1 MGAPGAGWEI
11 ELSLV
16 HARFP
21 PHGRAPGKCGI
32 SLTYRQN
39 PRLAALS
46 CHSDDMKR
54 LPRYLLILLGIA
66 AVAAIAVVAWRFWF
80 KKDVVLPNLQTVA
93 VKRGDVFA
101 SISAT
106 GTLEPEEVV
115 DIGAQVTGQ
124 ILSFGK
130 DTSGKSIDYGSQVEA
145 GALLAK
151 IDDSLYAINKKQA
164 EAQLQQALS
173 AVLSAEAGLLQNQ
186 ARLEQARAQLN
197 QATKDWQR
205 AEKLGPS
212 DSLSRSAY
220 DTYQGA
226 YEAAKANVAAAEA
239 ACEVSKAQIA
249 TSKATVM
256 QAQAAIQLA
265 DRNLGYCT
273 ITSPVKGLVI
283 DRRVDVGQTVVSNMS
298 ASSLFLLAKD
308 LKKMEVWVAV
318 NEADIGNIHSG
329 QVVTFTVDT
338 FPGTTFQGIVNKV
351 RLNATM
357 SQNVVTYTVEIDTAN
372 ADDKLLPYLTASV
385 KFEIDHKQD
394 VLTVPN
400 AALRW
405 RPEDKQLA
413 PGVENPLAAKSGR
426 RDSKDGAKAAD
437 KPDKRKAQTGV
448 LWVRDPSVPNRV
460 KPLQVRTGI
469 SDGVVT
475 EVTALGEEAALD
487 GVEVVVAEQ
496 RGTDGADSTETT
508 NPFAPKFPSRGPRGG
523 R

>member
-1 MGAPGAGWEI
+1 
-11 ELSLV
+11 
-16 HARFP
+16 
-21 PHGRAPGKCGI
+21 
-32 SLTYRQN
+32 
-39 PRLAALS
+39 
-46 CHSDDMKR
+46 MKR
-54 LPRYLLILLGIA
+54 PLRLFLILLGIA
-66 AVAAIAVVAWRFWF
+66 AVALVGWRMVT
-80 KKDVVLPNLQTVA
+80 KKDVALPDLQTVA

-124 ILSFGK
+124 ILSFGT
-130 DTSGKSIDYGSQVEA
+130 DSAGKTVDYGSQVEE

-151 IDDSLYAINKKQA
+151 IDDSLYGINKKQA
-164 EAQLQQALS
+164 EAQLQQAQS
-173 AVLSAEAGLLQNQ
+173 AVLSAEAGLLQSK

-197 QATKDWQR
+197 QAKKDWDR

-212 DSLSRSAY
+212 DSLSRSAF
-220 DTYQGA
+220 DTYQSA
-226 YEAAKANVAAAEA
+226 YEAATANVAAAAA
-239 ACEVSKAQIA
+239 ACEVATAQIA

-273 ITSPVKGLVI
+273 ISSPVKGIVI

-318 NEADIGNIHSG
+318 NEADIGSIHPG
-329 QVVTFTVDT
+329 QAVTFTVDT
-338 FPGTTFQGIVNKV
+338 FPGMTFQGAVNKI

-357 SQNVVTYTVEIDTAN
+357 SQNVVTYTVEINTDNT
-372 ADDKLLPYLTASV
+372 DGTLLPYLTASV
-385 KFEIDHKQD
+385 KFEIDHKQN

-405 RPEDKQLA
+405 RPNDSQLA
-413 PGVENPLAAKSGR
+413 AGAENPFTAKAGKRDAAKG
-426 RDSKDGAKAAD
+426 GGKAAD
-437 KPDKRKAQTGV
+437 KKKSHSGV
-448 LWVRDPSVPNRV
+448 LWVRDTSNPNRV
-460 KPLQVRTGI
+460 KPLKVRTGI

-475 EVTALGEEAALD
+475 EVMPLADDATLEE
-487 GVEVVVAEQ
+487 VEVVVAEQ
-496 RGTDGADSTETT
+496 REANGADATETT
-508 NPFAPKFPSRGPRGG
+508 NPFAPKFPSRGKR
-523 R
+523 